1 MLPVLSWKGP
11 YHKINQGFWAESQQ
25 QKQHQHPPLPTETGS
40 GNFYTIVN
48 AIHSIFWIL
57 LWVLLIPPTLR
68 QESLLLTWLCNN
80 NILGAHMFYTVT
92 SVLQLR
98 YLVVRDCRKWI
109 LIEGSTQG
117 TSQWGRL
124 PSSVLIHIQY
134 SWHTLADDGL

>member
-1 MLPVLSWKGP
+1 
-11 YHKINQGFWAESQQ
+11 
-25 QKQHQHPPLPTETGS
+25 
-40 GNFYTIVN
+40 
-48 AIHSIFWIL
+48 
-57 LWVLLIPPTLR
+57 
-68 QESLLLTWLCNN
+68 
-80 NILGAHMFYTVT
+80 MFYTVT